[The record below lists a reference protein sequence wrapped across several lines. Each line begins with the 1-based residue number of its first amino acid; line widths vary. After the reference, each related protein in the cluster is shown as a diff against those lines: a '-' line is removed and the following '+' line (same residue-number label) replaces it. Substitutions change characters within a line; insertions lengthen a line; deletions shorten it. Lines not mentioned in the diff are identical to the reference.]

1 MKLLTKGIGASPGR
15 ARGPITF
22 SSESARPGSILV
34 RIETSHED
42 TAAIRIAAA
51 VVTTRGGITGDA
63 AIIAR
68 TLKKPCIAACPE
80 VHIDYTARTM
90 RVGDQTFREGETLEI
105 DGATGEIYSTRE

>member
-1 MKLLTKGIGASPGR
+1 MKLITKGAGASPGR
-15 ARGPITF
+15 ARGPIVF

-42 TAAIRIAAA
+42 TPAIRIAAA
-51 VVTTRGGITGDA
+51 VITTRGGITSDA

-68 TLKKPCIAACPE
+68 TLKKPCITSCPD

-90 RVGDQTFREGETLEI
+90 RIGDETFREGETIEI
-105 DGATGEIYSTRE
+105 DGATGAISSLRS